1 MALTAAQAPV
11 AARPAPASAARTAVP
26 ATPVLLAGP
35 DYLAD
40 AVSRI
45 ATATRR
51 VLITTL
57 TLADDGKTGPLIA
70 ALEAA
75 ARRGVD
81 VRVAADVFTYIDA
94 AGTFLPRGHR
104 TRRKRESSAMASRLA
119 RAGATFMWLGS
130 ERGLIWRGRTHTKFC
145 VVDDVAYAFGG
156 VNLDDRG
163 VSNVDFMLRC
173 EDAELADSLDAVF
186 ARIREASLLEQG
198 HRSLA
203 LRTTGRDE
211 VLVDGGEPGDSIIY
225 RRALTYARRAEHVL
239 LVSQYCPTGELGR
252 VIEERD
258 HELFFNPPRL
268 ASPANRVLISASMA
282 RTGHRTAYRGG
293 TYLHAKFMVFTLPG
307 GRRVA
312 LTGSHNFVAGGVRL
326 GTREIALLTQRDE
339 VIDQLLAFHH
349 DRVVA
354 AAPRRR

>member
-1 MALTAAQAPV
+1 MAPT
-11 AARPAPASAARTAVP
+11 APAAPAAAPP
-26 ATPVLLAGP
+26 ATASAVVTPRLLTGSE
-35 DYLAD
+35 YLAD
-40 AVSRI
+40 AVDRI

-57 TLADDGKTGPLIA
+57 TLADDDKTGPLIA

-94 AGTFLPRGHR
+94 AGTFLPRGHL
-104 TRRKRESSAMASRLA
+104 TRRKRASSAMASRLA
-119 RAGATFMWLGS
+119 KAGATFMWLGS

-173 EDAELADSLDAVF
+173 EDASLADMLDAVF

-198 HRSLA
+198 HRSLS
-203 LRTTGRDE
+203 LRTGPRDE
-211 VLVDGGEPGDSIIY
+211 VLVDGGVPGDSIIY
-225 RRALTYARRAEHVL
+225 RRAVKYAKRAEHIL

-252 VIEERD
+252 LIEARD

-268 ASPANRVLISASMA
+268 ASPANRVLISSSMA
-282 RTGHRTAYRGG
+282 VTGHRTAYRRD

-307 GRRVA
+307 GRRVS

-326 GTREIALLTQRDE
+326 GTREIALLTHRGE
-339 VIDQLLAFHH
+339 VIDQLIDFH
-349 DRVVA
+349 RREVA
-354 AAPRRR
+354 PQGANSGVPAR

>member
-1 MALTAAQAPV
+1 MV
-11 AARPAPASAARTAVP
+11 AT
-26 ATPVLLAGP
+26 

-45 ATATRR
+45 ATTSRR

-57 TLADDGKTGPLIA
+57 TLADDDTTGPLIA

-81 VRVAADVFTYIDA
+81 VRVAADVFTYADA

-163 VSNVDFMLRC
+163 VSNVDFMMRC
-173 EDAELADSLDAVF
+173 EDAGLADMLDAVF
-186 ARIREASLLEQG
+186 ARIRNASLLEQG
-198 HRSLA
+198 HRSLS
-203 LRTTGRDE
+203 LRTSGRDE
-211 VLVDGGEPGDSIIY
+211 VLVDGGVPGDSIIY
-225 RRALTYARRAEHVL
+225 RRAVTYARRAEHIL

-252 VIEERD
+252 LIETRD
-258 HELFFNPPRL
+258 RALFFNPPRL
-268 ASPANRVLISASMA
+268 ATRANRVLIASSMA
-282 RTGHRTAYRGG
+282 ATGHRTAYRGD

-326 GTREIALLTQRDE
+326 GTREIALLTHRDE
-339 VIDQLLAFHH
+339 VIDQLLAFHR
-349 DRVVA
+349 DRV
-354 AAPRRR
+354 APAPGR